1 MILTGVA
8 ALKLTHRV
16 KTLQDEGAKTGLV
29 EVILG
34 HFDAGDGA
42 EDLAFHLD
50 VADVALFTQ
59 RRDFPRSRPR
69 ADAEHVVEFLAGDNP
84 LQTLHLVDVGRR
96 VVTDRIDGIRTSPE
110 LLADALLHIDRQAA
124 AGEVDVAMAH
134 RIAVIERIE
143 HAADLPPMSA
153 IWVNTGGPIPKG
165 VTAIIPSAARSDL
178 ADAQKAAEPENGIM
192 RRGAEWCVGDLLLK
206 SGVRIGAAETA
217 LLFEAGMD
225 VVKARSLASVGI
237 IATGSELRDFVCRA
251 EGPTR
256 VSSDAAYLRSLLLDA
271 GIRDVWARSAADD
284 SEAIAAALTGLAVR
298 SDVLITIGGTGRGS
312 KDLTRRAILEAG
324 GKLLDSQEADRCSG
338 GASPFIAGELDGR
351 PVIGLPG
358 NPLAA
363 MMIAQRVVLPLIA
376 ARSGI
381 ALHEKVVRAAFSGN
395 IPAGKTGELC
405 VSLCGCGDARIAR
418 AVQKGTG
425 SVLLLRDAAGVVKV
439 GKDGIK
445 AGDEVD
451 VICFIN

>member
-1 MILTGVA
+1 MSAAFGPHSSSGFILRPVA
-8 ALKLTHRV
+8 LPPVWYHPEPTLIRLCDAL
-16 KTLQDEGAKTGLV
+16 
-29 EVILG
+29 
-34 HFDAGDGA
+34 GA
-42 EDLAFHLD
+42 ELQEDVFAPNDVPSYDLALRDGWAVNASEAGHRKVLD
-50 VADVALFTQ
+50 D
-59 RRDFPRSRPR
+59 
-69 ADAEHVVEFLAGDNP
+69 VVEN
-84 LQTLHLVDVGRR
+84 GR
-96 VVTDRIDGIRTSPE
+96 TPP
-110 LLADALLHIDRQAA
+110 
-124 AGEVDVAMAH
+124 
-134 RIAVIERIE
+134 
-143 HAADLPPMSA
+143 DLPPMSA

-165 VTAIIPSAARSDL
+165 VTAIIPSADRSDL

-284 SEAIAAALTGLAVR
+284 SAAIAAALTGLAVR

-381 ALHEKVVRAAFSGN
+381 ALHEVVRAAFSGN

>member
-1 MILTGVA
+1 MSAAFGPHSSSGFILRPVA
-8 ALKLTHRV
+8 LPPVWYHPEPALIRLC
-16 KTLQDEGAKTGLV
+16 
-29 EVILG
+29 
-34 HFDAGDGA
+34 DALGA
-42 EDLAFHLD
+42 ELQEDVFAPNDVPSYDLALRDGWAVNASEAGHRKVLD
-50 VADVALFTQ
+50 D
-59 RRDFPRSRPR
+59 
-69 ADAEHVVEFLAGDNP
+69 VVEN
-84 LQTLHLVDVGRR
+84 GR
-96 VVTDRIDGIRTSPE
+96 TPP
-110 LLADALLHIDRQAA
+110 
-124 AGEVDVAMAH
+124 
-134 RIAVIERIE
+134 
-143 HAADLPPMSA
+143 DLPPMSA

-165 VTAIIPSAARSDL
+165 VTAIIPSADRSDL

-284 SEAIAAALTGLAVR
+284 SAAIAAALTGLAVR

-338 GASPFIAGELDGR
+338 GARPFIAVELDGR

>member
-1 MILTGVA
+1 MSAAFGPHSSSGFILRPVDLPAVWYHPEPTLIRLCD
-8 ALKLTHRV
+8 AL
-16 KTLQDEGAKTGLV
+16 
-29 EVILG
+29 
-34 HFDAGDGA
+34 GA
-42 EDLAFHLD
+42 ELQEDVFAPNDVPSYDLALRDGWAVNASESGPRKVLD
-50 VADVALFTQ
+50 EA
-59 RRDFPRSRPR
+59 
-69 ADAEHVVEFLAGDNP
+69 VEN
-84 LQTLHLVDVGRR
+84 GR
-96 VVTDRIDGIRTSPE
+96 TPP
-110 LLADALLHIDRQAA
+110 
-124 AGEVDVAMAH
+124 
-134 RIAVIERIE
+134 
-143 HAADLPPMSA
+143 DLPPMSA

-165 VTAIIPSAARSDL
+165 VNAIIPSAARSDL
-178 ADAQKAAEPENGIM
+178 ADAQKGAEPEKGIM
-192 RRGAEWCVGDLLLK
+192 RRGAEWRVGDLLLK
-206 SGVRIGAAETA
+206 SGVRIGAAEAA

-251 EGPTR
+251 DGPTR

-271 GIRDVWARSAADD
+271 GIRDVWARSAADA
-284 SEAIAAALTGLAVR
+284 SAAIAAALTGLAVR
-298 SDVLITIGGTGRGS
+298 SDVLITIGGTGPGS

-338 GASPFIAGELDGR
+338 GASPFIAGDLDGR

-381 ALHEKVVRAAFSGN
+381 ELHEKAVRATFSGN
-395 IPAGKTGELC
+395 IPAGKPGELC
-405 VSLCGCGDARIAR
+405 VSLGTSGGTRIAR

-439 GKDGIK
+439 GKDGIN
-445 AGDEVD
+445 AGDEVE

>member
-1 MILTGVA
+1 MSAAFGPHSSSGFILRPVDLPPVWYHPEPTLIRLCD
-8 ALKLTHRV
+8 AL
-16 KTLQDEGAKTGLV
+16 
-29 EVILG
+29 
-34 HFDAGDGA
+34 GA
-42 EDLAFHLD
+42 ELQEDVFAPNDVPSYDLALRDGWAVNASESGHRKVLD
-50 VADVALFTQ
+50 
-59 RRDFPRSRPR
+59 
-69 ADAEHVVEFLAGDNP
+69 EVVEN
-84 LQTLHLVDVGRR
+84 GR
-96 VVTDRIDGIRTSPE
+96 TPP
-110 LLADALLHIDRQAA
+110 
-124 AGEVDVAMAH
+124 
-134 RIAVIERIE
+134 
-143 HAADLPPMSA
+143 DLPPMSA

-165 VTAIIPSAARSDL
+165 VNAIIPSAARTDL
-178 ADAQKAAEPENGIM
+178 ADAQKVSEPEKGIM
-192 RRGAEWCVGDLLLK
+192 RRGAEWRVGDLLLK

-237 IATGSELRDFVCRA
+237 IATGSELRDFVCRS

-284 SEAIAAALTGLAVR
+284 SEDIAAALTGLAVR

-351 PVIGLPG
+351 PVIGLPR

-405 VSLCGCGDARIAR
+405 VSLCGCGGTRIAR

-439 GKDGIK
+439 GKEGIK

>member
-1 MILTGVA
+1 MSAAFGPHSSSGFILRPVA
-8 ALKLTHRV
+8 LPPVWYHPEPTLIRLCDAL
-16 KTLQDEGAKTGLV
+16 
-29 EVILG
+29 
-34 HFDAGDGA
+34 GA
-42 EDLAFHLD
+42 ELQEDVFAPNDVPSYDLALRDGWAVNASEAGHRKVLND
-50 VADVALFTQ
+50 VV
-59 RRDFPRSRPR
+59 
-69 ADAEHVVEFLAGDNP
+69 
-84 LQTLHLVDVGRR
+84 
-96 VVTDRIDGIRTSPE
+96 
-110 LLADALLHIDRQAA
+110 
-124 AGEVDVAMAH
+124 
-134 RIAVIERIE
+134 
-143 HAADLPPMSA
+143 
-153 IWVNTGGPIPKG
+153 
-165 VTAIIPSAARSDL
+165 
-178 ADAQKAAEPENGIM
+178 ENGIM

-405 VSLCGCGDARIAR
+405 VSLCGCGGTRIAR

-445 AGDEVD
+445 EGDEVD

>member
-1 MILTGVA
+1 MSAAFGPHSSSGFILRPVA
-8 ALKLTHRV
+8 LPPVWYHPEPTLIRLCDAL
-16 KTLQDEGAKTGLV
+16 
-29 EVILG
+29 
-34 HFDAGDGA
+34 GA
-42 EDLAFHLD
+42 ELQEDVFAPNDVPSYDLALRDGWAVNASEAGHRKVLD
-50 VADVALFTQ
+50 D
-59 RRDFPRSRPR
+59 
-69 ADAEHVVEFLAGDNP
+69 VVEN
-84 LQTLHLVDVGRR
+84 GR
-96 VVTDRIDGIRTSPE
+96 TPP
-110 LLADALLHIDRQAA
+110 
-124 AGEVDVAMAH
+124 
-134 RIAVIERIE
+134 
-143 HAADLPPMSA
+143 DLPPMSA

-165 VTAIIPSAARSDL
+165 VTAIIPSADRSDL

-284 SEAIAAALTGLAVR
+284 SAAIAAALTGLAVR

-351 PVIGLPG
+351 PVIGLP
-358 NPLAA
+358 
-363 MMIAQRVVLPLIA
+363 
-376 ARSGI
+376 GI

>member
-1 MILTGVA
+1 MRFFRCGGRRSPRGPLRPQCVPDACGGMTLSFERA
-8 ALKLTHRV
+8 ASARRLSGKCGLNGSLIRCSIPIGRIYEAEIIKIFSRLLICFSFLVLKPA
-16 KTLQDEGAKTGLV
+16 DEL
-29 EVILG
+29 
-34 HFDAGDGA
+34 GA
-42 EDLAFHLD
+42 ELQEDVFAPNDVPSYDLALRDGWAVNASEAGHRKVLD
-50 VADVALFTQ
+50 D
-59 RRDFPRSRPR
+59 
-69 ADAEHVVEFLAGDNP
+69 VVEN
-84 LQTLHLVDVGRR
+84 GR
-96 VVTDRIDGIRTSPE
+96 TPP
-110 LLADALLHIDRQAA
+110 
-124 AGEVDVAMAH
+124 
-134 RIAVIERIE
+134 
-143 HAADLPPMSA
+143 DLPPMSA

-165 VTAIIPSAARSDL
+165 VTAIIPSADRSDL

-284 SEAIAAALTGLAVR
+284 SAAIAAALTGLAVR

>member
-1 MILTGVA
+1 MSAAFGPHSSSGFILRPVDLPAVWYHPEPTLIRLCD
-8 ALKLTHRV
+8 AL
-16 KTLQDEGAKTGLV
+16 
-29 EVILG
+29 
-34 HFDAGDGA
+34 GA
-42 EDLAFHLD
+42 ELQEDVFAPNDVPSYDLALRDGWAVNASESGPRKVLD
-50 VADVALFTQ
+50 EA
-59 RRDFPRSRPR
+59 
-69 ADAEHVVEFLAGDNP
+69 VEN
-84 LQTLHLVDVGRR
+84 GR
-96 VVTDRIDGIRTSPE
+96 TPP
-110 LLADALLHIDRQAA
+110 
-124 AGEVDVAMAH
+124 
-134 RIAVIERIE
+134 
-143 HAADLPPMSA
+143 DLPPMSA

-165 VTAIIPSAARSDL
+165 VNAIIPSAARSDL
-178 ADAQKAAEPENGIM
+178 ADAQKGAEPEKGIM
-192 RRGAEWCVGDLLLK
+192 RRGAEWRVGDLLLK

-251 EGPTR
+251 DGPTR

-381 ALHEKVVRAAFSGN
+381 ELHEKAVRATLSGN

-405 VSLCGCGDARIAR
+405 VSLGTSGGTRIAR

-439 GKDGIK
+439 GKDGIN
-445 AGDEVD
+445 AGDEVE

>member
-1 MILTGVA
+1 MSAAFGPHSSSGFILRPVDLPAVWYHPEPTLIRLCD
-8 ALKLTHRV
+8 AL
-16 KTLQDEGAKTGLV
+16 
-29 EVILG
+29 
-34 HFDAGDGA
+34 GA
-42 EDLAFHLD
+42 ELQEDVFAPNDVPSYDLALRDGWAVNASESGPRKVLD
-50 VADVALFTQ
+50 EA
-59 RRDFPRSRPR
+59 
-69 ADAEHVVEFLAGDNP
+69 VEN
-84 LQTLHLVDVGRR
+84 GR
-96 VVTDRIDGIRTSPE
+96 TPP
-110 LLADALLHIDRQAA
+110 
-124 AGEVDVAMAH
+124 
-134 RIAVIERIE
+134 
-143 HAADLPPMSA
+143 DLPPMSA

-165 VTAIIPSAARSDL
+165 VNAIIPSAARSDL
-178 ADAQKAAEPENGIM
+178 ADAQKGAEPEKGIM
-192 RRGAEWCVGDLLLK
+192 RRGAEWRVGDLLLK

-251 EGPTR
+251 DGPTR
-256 VSSDAAYLRSLLLDA
+256 ESSDAAYLRSLLLDA

-381 ALHEKVVRAAFSGN
+381 ELHEKAVRATFSGN
-395 IPAGKTGELC
+395 IPAGKPGELC
-405 VSLCGCGDARIAR
+405 VSLGTSGGTRIAR

-439 GKDGIK
+439 GKDGIN
-445 AGDEVD
+445 AGDEVE

>member
-1 MILTGVA
+1 MSAAFGPHSSSGFILRPVDLPAVWYHPEPTLIRLCD
-8 ALKLTHRV
+8 AL
-16 KTLQDEGAKTGLV
+16 
-29 EVILG
+29 
-34 HFDAGDGA
+34 GA
-42 EDLAFHLD
+42 ELQEDVFAPNDVPSYDLALRDGWAVNASESGPRKVLD
-50 VADVALFTQ
+50 EA
-59 RRDFPRSRPR
+59 
-69 ADAEHVVEFLAGDNP
+69 VEN
-84 LQTLHLVDVGRR
+84 GR
-96 VVTDRIDGIRTSPE
+96 TPP
-110 LLADALLHIDRQAA
+110 
-124 AGEVDVAMAH
+124 
-134 RIAVIERIE
+134 
-143 HAADLPPMSA
+143 DLPPMSA

-165 VTAIIPSAARSDL
+165 VNAIIPSAARSDL
-178 ADAQKAAEPENGIM
+178 ADAQKGAEPEKGIM
-192 RRGAEWCVGDLLLK
+192 RRGAEWRVGDLLLK
-206 SGVRIGAAETA
+206 SGVRIGAGETA

-251 EGPTR
+251 DGPTR

-381 ALHEKVVRAAFSGN
+381 ELHEKAVRATFSGN
-395 IPAGKTGELC
+395 IPAGKPGELC
-405 VSLCGCGDARIAR
+405 VSLGTSGGTRIAR

-439 GKDGIK
+439 GKDGIN
-445 AGDEVD
+445 AGDEVE

>member
-1 MILTGVA
+1 MSAAFGPHSSSGFILRPVDLPAVWYHPEPTLIRLCD
-8 ALKLTHRV
+8 AL
-16 KTLQDEGAKTGLV
+16 
-29 EVILG
+29 
-34 HFDAGDGA
+34 GA
-42 EDLAFHLD
+42 ELLEDVFAPNDVPSYDLALRDGWAVNASESGPRKVLD
-50 VADVALFTQ
+50 EA
-59 RRDFPRSRPR
+59 
-69 ADAEHVVEFLAGDNP
+69 VEN
-84 LQTLHLVDVGRR
+84 GR
-96 VVTDRIDGIRTSPE
+96 TPP
-110 LLADALLHIDRQAA
+110 
-124 AGEVDVAMAH
+124 
-134 RIAVIERIE
+134 
-143 HAADLPPMSA
+143 DLPPMSA

-165 VTAIIPSAARSDL
+165 VNAIIPSAARSDL
-178 ADAQKAAEPENGIM
+178 ADAQKGAEPEKGIM
-192 RRGAEWCVGDLLLK
+192 RRGAEWRVGDLLLK

-251 EGPTR
+251 DGPTR

-271 GIRDVWARSAADD
+271 GIRDVWERSAADD

-381 ALHEKVVRAAFSGN
+381 ELHEKAVRATFSGS

-405 VSLCGCGDARIAR
+405 VSLGTSGGTRIAR

-439 GKDGIK
+439 GKDGIN
-445 AGDEVD
+445 AGDEVE

>member
-1 MILTGVA
+1 MKAAVRYAPGKLAGGEVLGMQAEVAVVGNLGFRVDPAGVVGAGCDAVFA
-8 ALKLTHRV
+8 ADTAVRIHRDDV
-16 KTLQDEGAKTGLV
+16 GFRIVVAGAGRADLHARRIHALLAGNADVVTFWARHALQKHTRAPWGEVICFVAGAFAFAAADAFILV
-29 EVILG
+29 ED
-34 HFDAGDGA
+34 H
-42 EDLAFHLD
+42 
-50 VADVALFTQ
+50 
-59 RRDFPRSRPR
+59 
-69 ADAEHVVEFLAGDNP
+69 HVV
-84 LQTLHLVDVGRR
+84 
-96 VVTDRIDGIRTSPE
+96 RT
-110 LLADALLHIDRQAA
+110 
-124 AGEVDVAMAH
+124 
-134 RIAVIERIE
+134 
-143 HAADLPPMSA
+143 
-153 IWVNTGGPIPKG
+153 
-165 VTAIIPSAARSDL
+165 DL

-284 SEAIAAALTGLAVR
+284 SAAIAAALTGLAVR

>member
-1 MILTGVA
+1 MGCRIARHPPFRNFFIERPLASLMLFYKGITKNERGAVRFLFRNLFTMSAAFGPHSSSGFILRPVA
-8 ALKLTHRV
+8 LPPVWYHPEPTLIRLCDAL
-16 KTLQDEGAKTGLV
+16 
-29 EVILG
+29 
-34 HFDAGDGA
+34 GA
-42 EDLAFHLD
+42 ELQEDVFAPNDVPSYDLAL
-50 VADVALFTQ
+50 
-59 RRDFPRSRPR
+59 RDGWAVNASETGHRKVLN
-69 ADAEHVVEFLAGDNP
+69 DVVEN
-84 LQTLHLVDVGRR
+84 GR
-96 VVTDRIDGIRTSPE
+96 TPP
-110 LLADALLHIDRQAA
+110 
-124 AGEVDVAMAH
+124 
-134 RIAVIERIE
+134 
-143 HAADLPPMSA
+143 DLPPMSA

>member
-1 MILTGVA
+1 MSAAFGPHPSSGFILRPVDLPAVWYHPEPTLIRLCD
-8 ALKLTHRV
+8 AL
-16 KTLQDEGAKTGLV
+16 
-29 EVILG
+29 
-34 HFDAGDGA
+34 GA
-42 EDLAFHLD
+42 ELQEDVFAPNDVPSYDLALRDGWAVNASESGPRKVLD
-50 VADVALFTQ
+50 EA
-59 RRDFPRSRPR
+59 
-69 ADAEHVVEFLAGDNP
+69 VEN
-84 LQTLHLVDVGRR
+84 GR
-96 VVTDRIDGIRTSPE
+96 TPP
-110 LLADALLHIDRQAA
+110 
-124 AGEVDVAMAH
+124 
-134 RIAVIERIE
+134 
-143 HAADLPPMSA
+143 DLPPMSA

-165 VTAIIPSAARSDL
+165 VNAIIPSAARSDL
-178 ADAQKAAEPENGIM
+178 ADAQKGAEPEKGIM
-192 RRGAEWCVGDLLLK
+192 RRGAEWRVGDLLLK

-251 EGPTR
+251 DGPTR

-298 SDVLITIGGTGRGS
+298 SDVLITIGGPGRGS

-324 GKLLDSQEADRCSG
+324 GKLLDSQEAERCSG

-363 MMIAQRVVLPLIA
+363 IMIAQRVVLPLIA

-381 ALHEKVVRAAFSGN
+381 ELHEKAVRATFSGN
-395 IPAGKTGELC
+395 IPAGKPGELC
-405 VSLCGCGDARIAR
+405 VSLGTSGGTRIAR

-439 GKDGIK
+439 GKDDIN
-445 AGDEVD
+445 AGDEVE

>member
-1 MILTGVA
+1 MNASESGPRKVL
-8 ALKLTHRV
+8 
-16 KTLQDEGAKTGLV
+16 DEAV
-29 EVILG
+29 E
-34 HFDAGDGA
+34 
-42 EDLAFHLD
+42 
-50 VADVALFTQ
+50 
-59 RRDFPRSRPR
+59 
-69 ADAEHVVEFLAGDNP
+69 N
-84 LQTLHLVDVGRR
+84 GR
-96 VVTDRIDGIRTSPE
+96 TPP
-110 LLADALLHIDRQAA
+110 
-124 AGEVDVAMAH
+124 
-134 RIAVIERIE
+134 
-143 HAADLPPMSA
+143 DLPPMSA

-165 VTAIIPSAARSDL
+165 VNAIIPSAARSDL
-178 ADAQKAAEPENGIM
+178 ADAQKGAEPEKGIM
-192 RRGAEWCVGDLLLK
+192 RRGAEWRVGDLLLK

-251 EGPTR
+251 DGPTR

-381 ALHEKVVRAAFSGN
+381 ELHEKAVRATFSGN

-405 VSLCGCGDARIAR
+405 VSLGTSGGTRIAR

-439 GKDGIK
+439 GKDGIN
-445 AGDEVD
+445 AGDEVE

>member
-1 MILTGVA
+1 MSAAFGPHSSSGFILRPVDLPAVWYHPEPTLIRLCD
-8 ALKLTHRV
+8 AL
-16 KTLQDEGAKTGLV
+16 
-29 EVILG
+29 
-34 HFDAGDGA
+34 GA
-42 EDLAFHLD
+42 ELQEDVFAPNDVPSYDLALRDGWAVNASESGPRKVLD
-50 VADVALFTQ
+50 EA
-59 RRDFPRSRPR
+59 
-69 ADAEHVVEFLAGDNP
+69 VEN
-84 LQTLHLVDVGRR
+84 GR
-96 VVTDRIDGIRTSPE
+96 TPP
-110 LLADALLHIDRQAA
+110 
-124 AGEVDVAMAH
+124 
-134 RIAVIERIE
+134 
-143 HAADLPPMSA
+143 DLPPMSA

-165 VTAIIPSAARSDL
+165 VNAIIPSAARSDL
-178 ADAQKAAEPENGIM
+178 ADAQKGAEPEKGIM
-192 RRGAEWCVGDLLLK
+192 RRGAEWRVGDLLLK

-237 IATGSELRDFVCRA
+237 IATGSERRDFVCRA
-251 EGPTR
+251 DGPTR

-381 ALHEKVVRAAFSGN
+381 ELHEKAVRATFSGN
-395 IPAGKTGELC
+395 IPAGKPGELC
-405 VSLCGCGDARIAR
+405 VSLGTSGGTRIAR

-439 GKDGIK
+439 GKDGIN
-445 AGDEVD
+445 AGDEVE

>member
-1 MILTGVA
+1 MSAAFGPHSSSGFILRPVDLPAVWYHPEPTLIRLCD
-8 ALKLTHRV
+8 AL
-16 KTLQDEGAKTGLV
+16 
-29 EVILG
+29 
-34 HFDAGDGA
+34 GA
-42 EDLAFHLD
+42 ELQEDVFAPNDVPSYDLALRDGWAVNASESGPRKVLD
-50 VADVALFTQ
+50 EA
-59 RRDFPRSRPR
+59 
-69 ADAEHVVEFLAGDNP
+69 VEN
-84 LQTLHLVDVGRR
+84 GR
-96 VVTDRIDGIRTSPE
+96 TPP
-110 LLADALLHIDRQAA
+110 
-124 AGEVDVAMAH
+124 
-134 RIAVIERIE
+134 
-143 HAADLPPMSA
+143 DLPPMSA

-165 VTAIIPSAARSDL
+165 VNAIIPSAARSDL
-178 ADAQKAAEPENGIM
+178 ADAQKGAEPEKGIM
-192 RRGAEWCVGDLLLK
+192 RRGAEWRVGDLLLK

-251 EGPTR
+251 DGPTR

-381 ALHEKVVRAAFSGN
+381 ELHEKAVRATFSGN
-395 IPAGKTGELC
+395 IPAGKPGELC
-405 VSLCGCGDARIAR
+405 VSLGTSGGTRIAR

-439 GKDGIK
+439 GKDDIN
-445 AGDEVD
+445 AGDEVE

>member
-1 MILTGVA
+1 MSAAFGPHSSSGFILRPVDLPAVWYHPEPTLIRLCD
-8 ALKLTHRV
+8 AL
-16 KTLQDEGAKTGLV
+16 
-29 EVILG
+29 
-34 HFDAGDGA
+34 GA
-42 EDLAFHLD
+42 ELQEDVFAPNDVPSYDLALRDGWAVNASESGPRKVLD
-50 VADVALFTQ
+50 EA
-59 RRDFPRSRPR
+59 
-69 ADAEHVVEFLAGDNP
+69 VEN
-84 LQTLHLVDVGRR
+84 GR
-96 VVTDRIDGIRTSPE
+96 TPP
-110 LLADALLHIDRQAA
+110 
-124 AGEVDVAMAH
+124 
-134 RIAVIERIE
+134 
-143 HAADLPPMSA
+143 DLPPMSA

-165 VTAIIPSAARSDL
+165 VNAIIPSAARSDL
-178 ADAQKAAEPENGIM
+178 ADAQKGAEPEKGIM
-192 RRGAEWCVGDLLLK
+192 RRGAEWRVGDLLLK

-251 EGPTR
+251 DGPTR

-381 ALHEKVVRAAFSGN
+381 ELHEKAVRATFSGN
-395 IPAGKTGELC
+395 IPAGKPGELC
-405 VSLCGCGDARIAR
+405 VSLGTSGGTRIAR

-439 GKDGIK
+439 GKDGIN
-445 AGDEVD
+445 AGDEVE

>member
-1 MILTGVA
+1 MSAAFGPHSSSGFILRPVDLPAVWYHPEPTLIRLCD
-8 ALKLTHRV
+8 AL
-16 KTLQDEGAKTGLV
+16 
-29 EVILG
+29 
-34 HFDAGDGA
+34 GA
-42 EDLAFHLD
+42 ELQEDVFAPNDVPSYDLALRDGWAVNASESGPRKVLD
-50 VADVALFTQ
+50 EA
-59 RRDFPRSRPR
+59 
-69 ADAEHVVEFLAGDNP
+69 VEN
-84 LQTLHLVDVGRR
+84 GR
-96 VVTDRIDGIRTSPE
+96 TPP
-110 LLADALLHIDRQAA
+110 
-124 AGEVDVAMAH
+124 
-134 RIAVIERIE
+134 
-143 HAADLPPMSA
+143 DLPPMSA

-165 VTAIIPSAARSDL
+165 VNAIIPSAARSDL
-178 ADAQKAAEPENGIM
+178 ADAQKGAEPEKGIM
-192 RRGAEWCVGDLLLK
+192 RRGAEWRVGDLLLK

-251 EGPTR
+251 DGPTR

-324 GKLLDSQEADRCSG
+324 GKLLDSQEADRCCG

-381 ALHEKVVRAAFSGN
+381 ELHEKAVRATFSGN

-405 VSLCGCGDARIAR
+405 VSLGTSGGTRIAR

-439 GKDGIK
+439 GKDGIN
-445 AGDEVD
+445 AGDEVE

>member
-1 MILTGVA
+1 MSAAFGPHSSSGFILRPVA
-8 ALKLTHRV
+8 LPPVWYHPEPTLIRLCDAL
-16 KTLQDEGAKTGLV
+16 
-29 EVILG
+29 
-34 HFDAGDGA
+34 GA
-42 EDLAFHLD
+42 ELQEDVFAPNDVPSYDLALRDGWAVNASEAGHRKVLD
-50 VADVALFTQ
+50 D
-59 RRDFPRSRPR
+59 
-69 ADAEHVVEFLAGDNP
+69 VVEN
-84 LQTLHLVDVGRR
+84 GR
-96 VVTDRIDGIRTSPE
+96 TPP
-110 LLADALLHIDRQAA
+110 
-124 AGEVDVAMAH
+124 
-134 RIAVIERIE
+134 
-143 HAADLPPMSA
+143 DLPPMSA

-165 VTAIIPSAARSDL
+165 VTAIIPSADRSDL

-284 SEAIAAALTGLAVR
+284 SAAIAAALTGLAVR

-439 GKDGIK
+439 GHDGIK

>member
-1 MILTGVA
+1 M
-8 ALKLTHRV
+8 
-16 KTLQDEGAKTGLV
+16 
-29 EVILG
+29 
-34 HFDAGDGA
+34 
-42 EDLAFHLD
+42 
-50 VADVALFTQ
+50 
-59 RRDFPRSRPR
+59 
-69 ADAEHVVEFLAGDNP
+69 
-84 LQTLHLVDVGRR
+84 
-96 VVTDRIDGIRTSPE
+96 
-110 LLADALLHIDRQAA
+110 
-124 AGEVDVAMAH
+124 
-134 RIAVIERIE
+134 
-143 HAADLPPMSA
+143 
-153 IWVNTGGPIPKG
+153 
-165 VTAIIPSAARSDL
+165 
-178 ADAQKAAEPENGIM
+178 
-192 RRGAEWCVGDLLLK
+192 
-206 SGVRIGAAETA
+206 
-217 LLFEAGMD
+217 
-225 VVKARSLASVGI
+225 
-237 IATGSELRDFVCRA
+237 
-251 EGPTR
+251 GPTR

-284 SEAIAAALTGLAVR
+284 SAAIAAALTGLAVR

-439 GKDGIK
+439 GNDGIK

>member
-1 MILTGVA
+1 MSAAFGPHSSSGFILRPVDLPAVWYHPEPTLIRLCD
-8 ALKLTHRV
+8 AL
-16 KTLQDEGAKTGLV
+16 
-29 EVILG
+29 
-34 HFDAGDGA
+34 GA
-42 EDLAFHLD
+42 ELQEDVFAPNDVPSYDLALRDGWAVNASESGPRKVLD
-50 VADVALFTQ
+50 EA
-59 RRDFPRSRPR
+59 
-69 ADAEHVVEFLAGDNP
+69 VEN
-84 LQTLHLVDVGRR
+84 GR
-96 VVTDRIDGIRTSPE
+96 TPP
-110 LLADALLHIDRQAA
+110 
-124 AGEVDVAMAH
+124 
-134 RIAVIERIE
+134 
-143 HAADLPPMSA
+143 DLPPMSA

-165 VTAIIPSAARSDL
+165 VNAIIPSAARSDL
-178 ADAQKAAEPENGIM
+178 ADAQKGAEPEKGIM
-192 RRGAEWCVGDLLLK
+192 RRGAEWRVGDLLLK

-251 EGPTR
+251 DGPTR

-284 SEAIAAALTGLAVR
+284 SAAIAAALTGLAVR

-324 GKLLDSQEADRCSG
+324 GKLLDSQEADRGSG

>member
-1 MILTGVA
+1 MSTAFGPHSSSGFILRPVDLPPVWYHPKPTLIRLCD
-8 ALKLTHRV
+8 AL
-16 KTLQDEGAKTGLV
+16 
-29 EVILG
+29 
-34 HFDAGDGA
+34 GA
-42 EDLAFHLD
+42 ELQEDVFAPNDVPSYDLALRDGWAVNASESGPRKVLD
-50 VADVALFTQ
+50 
-59 RRDFPRSRPR
+59 
-69 ADAEHVVEFLAGDNP
+69 EVVEN
-84 LQTLHLVDVGRR
+84 GR
-96 VVTDRIDGIRTSPE
+96 TPP
-110 LLADALLHIDRQAA
+110 
-124 AGEVDVAMAH
+124 
-134 RIAVIERIE
+134 
-143 HAADLPPMSA
+143 DLPPMSA

-165 VTAIIPSAARSDL
+165 VNAIIPSAARTDL
-178 ADAQKAAEPENGIM
+178 ADAQKAAEPEKGIM
-192 RRGAEWCVGDLLLK
+192 RRGAEWRVGDLLLK

-284 SEAIAAALTGLAVR
+284 SAAIAAALTGLAVR

>member
-1 MILTGVA
+1 M
-8 ALKLTHRV
+8 K
-16 KTLQDEGAKTGLV
+16 
-29 EVILG
+29 
-34 HFDAGDGA
+34 
-42 EDLAFHLD
+42 
-50 VADVALFTQ
+50 
-59 RRDFPRSRPR
+59 
-69 ADAEHVVEFLAGDNP
+69 
-84 LQTLHLVDVGRR
+84 
-96 VVTDRIDGIRTSPE
+96 
-110 LLADALLHIDRQAA
+110 
-124 AGEVDVAMAH
+124 
-134 RIAVIERIE
+134 
-143 HAADLPPMSA
+143 
-153 IWVNTGGPIPKG
+153 
-165 VTAIIPSAARSDL
+165 
-178 ADAQKAAEPENGIM
+178 
-192 RRGAEWCVGDLLLK
+192 
-206 SGVRIGAAETA
+206 
-217 LLFEAGMD
+217 
-225 VVKARSLASVGI
+225 
-237 IATGSELRDFVCRA
+237 
-251 EGPTR
+251 
-256 VSSDAAYLRSLLLDA
+256 
-271 GIRDVWARSAADD
+271 ARSAADD
-284 SEAIAAALTGLAVR
+284 SAAIAAALTGLAVR

>member
-1 MILTGVA
+1 MSAAFGPHSSSGFILRPVDLPAVWYHPEPTLIRLCD
-8 ALKLTHRV
+8 AL
-16 KTLQDEGAKTGLV
+16 
-29 EVILG
+29 
-34 HFDAGDGA
+34 GA
-42 EDLAFHLD
+42 ELQEDVFAPNDVPSYDLALRDGWAVNASESGPRKVLD
-50 VADVALFTQ
+50 EA
-59 RRDFPRSRPR
+59 
-69 ADAEHVVEFLAGDNP
+69 VEN
-84 LQTLHLVDVGRR
+84 GR
-96 VVTDRIDGIRTSPE
+96 TPP
-110 LLADALLHIDRQAA
+110 
-124 AGEVDVAMAH
+124 
-134 RIAVIERIE
+134 
-143 HAADLPPMSA
+143 DLPPMSA

-165 VTAIIPSAARSDL
+165 VNAIIPSAARSDL
-178 ADAQKAAEPENGIM
+178 ADAQKGAEPEKGIT
-192 RRGAEWCVGDLLLK
+192 RRGAEWRVGDLLLK

-251 EGPTR
+251 DGPTR

-381 ALHEKVVRAAFSGN
+381 ELHEKAVRATFSGN

-405 VSLCGCGDARIAR
+405 VSLGTSGGTRIAR

-439 GKDGIK
+439 GKDGIN
-445 AGDEVD
+445 AGDEVE

>member
-1 MILTGVA
+1 MSAAFGPHSSSGFILRPVDLPAVWYHPEPTLIRLCD
-8 ALKLTHRV
+8 AL
-16 KTLQDEGAKTGLV
+16 
-29 EVILG
+29 
-34 HFDAGDGA
+34 GA
-42 EDLAFHLD
+42 ELQEDVFAPNDVPSYDLALRDGWAVNASESGPRKVLD
-50 VADVALFTQ
+50 EA
-59 RRDFPRSRPR
+59 
-69 ADAEHVVEFLAGDNP
+69 VEN
-84 LQTLHLVDVGRR
+84 GR
-96 VVTDRIDGIRTSPE
+96 TPP
-110 LLADALLHIDRQAA
+110 
-124 AGEVDVAMAH
+124 
-134 RIAVIERIE
+134 
-143 HAADLPPMSA
+143 DLPPMSA

-165 VTAIIPSAARSDL
+165 VNAIIPSAARSDL
-178 ADAQKAAEPENGIM
+178 ADAQKGAEPEKGIM
-192 RRGAEWCVGDLLLK
+192 RRGAEWRVGDLLLK

-251 EGPTR
+251 DGPTR

-381 ALHEKVVRAAFSGN
+381 ELHEKAVRATFSGN
-395 IPAGKTGELC
+395 IPTGKPGELC
-405 VSLCGCGDARIAR
+405 VSLGTSGGTRIAR

-439 GKDGIK
+439 GKDGIN
-445 AGDEVD
+445 AGDEVE

>member
-1 MILTGVA
+1 MEIFL
-8 ALKLTHRV
+8 
-16 KTLQDEGAKTGLV
+16 LV
-29 EVILG
+29 
-34 HFDAGDGA
+34 
-42 EDLAFHLD
+42 
-50 VADVALFTQ
+50 
-59 RRDFPRSRPR
+59 P
-69 ADAEHVVEFLAGDNP
+69 
-84 LQTLHLVDVGRR
+84 
-96 VVTDRIDGIRTSPE
+96 
-110 LLADALLHIDRQAA
+110 
-124 AGEVDVAMAH
+124 
-134 RIAVIERIE
+134 
-143 HAADLPPMSA
+143 
-153 IWVNTGGPIPKG
+153 GG
-165 VTAIIPSAARSDL
+165 
-178 ADAQKAAEPENGIM
+178 Q
-192 RRGAEWCVGDLLLK
+192 
-206 SGVRIGAAETA
+206 
-217 LLFEAGMD
+217 
-225 VVKARSLASVGI
+225 
-237 IATGSELRDFVCRA
+237 VC
-251 EGPTR
+251 
-256 VSSDAAYLRSLLLDA
+256 D
-271 GIRDVWARSAADD
+271 
-284 SEAIAAALTGLAVR
+284 AALTGLAVR

>member
-1 MILTGVA
+1 MGCRIARHPPFRNFFIERPLASLTLFYNGITKNERGAVRFLFRNLFTMSAAFGPHSSSGFILRPVA
-8 ALKLTHRV
+8 LPPVWYHPEPTLIRLCDAL
-16 KTLQDEGAKTGLV
+16 
-29 EVILG
+29 
-34 HFDAGDGA
+34 GA
-42 EDLAFHLD
+42 ELQEDVFAPNDVPSYDLAL
-50 VADVALFTQ
+50 
-59 RRDFPRSRPR
+59 RDGWAVNASEAGHRKVLN
-69 ADAEHVVEFLAGDNP
+69 DVVEN
-84 LQTLHLVDVGRR
+84 GR
-96 VVTDRIDGIRTSPE
+96 TPP
-110 LLADALLHIDRQAA
+110 
-124 AGEVDVAMAH
+124 
-134 RIAVIERIE
+134 
-143 HAADLPPMSA
+143 DLPPMSA

-363 MMIAQRVVLPLIA
+363 MMIAQRVALRLRRHED
-376 ARSGI
+376 RSSGSKGDR
-381 ALHEKVVRAAFSGN
+381 LGAAF
-395 IPAGKTGELC
+395 ERC
-405 VSLCGCGDARIAR
+405 CRGCEGRQR
-418 AVQKGTG
+418 RHQGG
-425 SVLLLRDAAGVVKV
+425 
-439 GKDGIK
+439 
-445 AGDEVD
+445 
-451 VICFIN
+451 

>member
-1 MILTGVA
+1 MKDRNRFCFLKVRQNLT
-8 ALKLTHRV
+8 KQH
-16 KTLQDEGAKTGLV
+16 
-29 EVILG
+29 
-34 HFDAGDGA
+34 AGI
-42 EDLAFHLD
+42 
-50 VADVALFTQ
+50 TK
-59 RRDFPRSRPR
+59 
-69 ADAEHVVEFLAGDNP
+69 
-84 LQTLHLVDVGRR
+84 
-96 VVTDRIDGIRTSPE
+96 RI
-110 LLADALLHIDRQAA
+110 
-124 AGEVDVAMAH
+124 
-134 RIAVIERIE
+134 
-143 HAADLPPMSA
+143 
-153 IWVNTGGPIPKG
+153 
-165 VTAIIPSAARSDL
+165 
-178 ADAQKAAEPENGIM
+178 
-192 RRGAEWCVGDLLLK
+192 
-206 SGVRIGAAETA
+206 
-217 LLFEAGMD
+217 
-225 VVKARSLASVGI
+225 VGI

-284 SEAIAAALTGLAVR
+284 SAAIAAALTGLAVR

>member
-1 MILTGVA
+1 MSAAFGPHSSSGFILRPVDLPPVWYHPKPTLIRLCD
-8 ALKLTHRV
+8 AL
-16 KTLQDEGAKTGLV
+16 
-29 EVILG
+29 
-34 HFDAGDGA
+34 GA
-42 EDLAFHLD
+42 ELQEDVFAPNDVPSYDLALRDGWAVNASESGPRKVLD
-50 VADVALFTQ
+50 
-59 RRDFPRSRPR
+59 
-69 ADAEHVVEFLAGDNP
+69 EVVEN
-84 LQTLHLVDVGRR
+84 GR
-96 VVTDRIDGIRTSPE
+96 TPP
-110 LLADALLHIDRQAA
+110 
-124 AGEVDVAMAH
+124 
-134 RIAVIERIE
+134 
-143 HAADLPPMSA
+143 DLPPMSA

-165 VTAIIPSAARSDL
+165 VNAIIPSAARTDL
-178 ADAQKAAEPENGIM
+178 ADAQKAAEPEKGIM
-192 RRGAEWCVGDLLLK
+192 RRGAEWRVGDLLLK

-271 GIRDVWARSAADD
+271 GIRDVWA
-284 SEAIAAALTGLAVR
+284 IAAALTGLAVR
-298 SDVLITIGGTGRGS
+298 SDVLIMIGGTGRGS

-381 ALHEKVVRAAFSGN
+381 ELPEKAVRATFSGN

-405 VSLCGCGDARIAR
+405 VSLSTCGGSRIAR

-439 GKDGIK
+439 GQDGIK
-445 AGDEVD
+445 AGDKVD

>member
-1 MILTGVA
+1 MSAAFGPHSSSGFILRPVA
-8 ALKLTHRV
+8 LPPVWYHTEPTLIRLCDAL
-16 KTLQDEGAKTGLV
+16 
-29 EVILG
+29 
-34 HFDAGDGA
+34 GA
-42 EDLAFHLD
+42 ELQEDVFAPNDVPSYDLALRDGWAVNASETGHRKVLD
-50 VADVALFTQ
+50 D
-59 RRDFPRSRPR
+59 
-69 ADAEHVVEFLAGDNP
+69 VVEN
-84 LQTLHLVDVGRR
+84 GR
-96 VVTDRIDGIRTSPE
+96 TPP
-110 LLADALLHIDRQAA
+110 
-124 AGEVDVAMAH
+124 
-134 RIAVIERIE
+134 
-143 HAADLPPMSA
+143 DLPPMSA

>member
-1 MILTGVA
+1 MSAAFGPHSSSGFILRPVDLPAVWYHPEPTLIRLCD
-8 ALKLTHRV
+8 AL
-16 KTLQDEGAKTGLV
+16 
-29 EVILG
+29 
-34 HFDAGDGA
+34 GA
-42 EDLAFHLD
+42 ELQEDVFAPNDVPSYDLALRDGWAVNASESGPRKVLD
-50 VADVALFTQ
+50 EA
-59 RRDFPRSRPR
+59 
-69 ADAEHVVEFLAGDNP
+69 VEN
-84 LQTLHLVDVGRR
+84 GR
-96 VVTDRIDGIRTSPE
+96 TPP
-110 LLADALLHIDRQAA
+110 
-124 AGEVDVAMAH
+124 
-134 RIAVIERIE
+134 
-143 HAADLPPMSA
+143 DLPPMSA

-165 VTAIIPSAARSDL
+165 VNAIIPSAARSDL
-178 ADAQKAAEPENGIM
+178 ADAQKGAEPEKGIM
-192 RRGAEWCVGDLLLK
+192 RRGAEWRVGDLLLK

-251 EGPTR
+251 DGPTR

-338 GASPFIAGELDGR
+338 ASPFIAGELDGR

-381 ALHEKVVRAAFSGN
+381 ELHEKAVRATFSGN

-405 VSLCGCGDARIAR
+405 VSLGTSGGTRIAR

-439 GKDGIK
+439 GKDGIN
-445 AGDEVD
+445 AGDEVE

>member
-1 MILTGVA
+1 M
-8 ALKLTHRV
+8 
-16 KTLQDEGAKTGLV
+16 
-29 EVILG
+29 
-34 HFDAGDGA
+34 
-42 EDLAFHLD
+42 
-50 VADVALFTQ
+50 
-59 RRDFPRSRPR
+59 
-69 ADAEHVVEFLAGDNP
+69 
-84 LQTLHLVDVGRR
+84 
-96 VVTDRIDGIRTSPE
+96 
-110 LLADALLHIDRQAA
+110 
-124 AGEVDVAMAH
+124 
-134 RIAVIERIE
+134 
-143 HAADLPPMSA
+143 
-153 IWVNTGGPIPKG
+153 
-165 VTAIIPSAARSDL
+165 
-178 ADAQKAAEPENGIM
+178 KAA
-192 RRGAEWCVGDLLLK
+192 
-206 SGVRIGAAETA
+206 VRYAPGK
-217 LLFEAGMD
+217 L
-225 VVKARSLASVGI
+225 
-237 IATGSELRDFVCRA
+237 
-251 EGPTR
+251 
-256 VSSDAAYLRSLLLDA
+256 
-271 GIRDVWARSAADD
+271 
-284 SEAIAAALTGLAVR
+284 
-298 SDVLITIGGTGRGS
+298 
-312 KDLTRRAILEAG
+312 AG

-418 AVQKGTG
+418 AVQMGTG

>member
-1 MILTGVA
+1 MSAAFGPHSSSGFILRPVDLPAVWYHPEPTLIRLCD
-8 ALKLTHRV
+8 AL
-16 KTLQDEGAKTGLV
+16 
-29 EVILG
+29 
-34 HFDAGDGA
+34 GA
-42 EDLAFHLD
+42 ELQEDVFAPNDVPSYDLALRDGWAVNASESGPRKVLD
-50 VADVALFTQ
+50 EA
-59 RRDFPRSRPR
+59 
-69 ADAEHVVEFLAGDNP
+69 VEN
-84 LQTLHLVDVGRR
+84 GR
-96 VVTDRIDGIRTSPE
+96 TPP
-110 LLADALLHIDRQAA
+110 
-124 AGEVDVAMAH
+124 
-134 RIAVIERIE
+134 
-143 HAADLPPMSA
+143 DLPPMSA

-165 VTAIIPSAARSDL
+165 VNAIIPSAARSDL
-178 ADAQKAAEPENGIM
+178 ADAQKGAEPEKGIM
-192 RRGAEWCVGDLLLK
+192 RRGAEWRVGDLLLK

-251 EGPTR
+251 DGPTR

-381 ALHEKVVRAAFSGN
+381 ELHEKAVRATFLGN

-405 VSLCGCGDARIAR
+405 VSLGTSGGTRIAR

-439 GKDGIK
+439 GKDGIN
-445 AGDEVD
+445 AGDEVE